1 MKVIN
6 LGENSSVLNSIVA
19 RMRDKDIQKDREK
32 FRENLYRVGQI
43 MGYEVSKALDH
54 GLIDVTTPLGV
65 ARIDVP
71 TDKLVIATILRAGLP
86 LQQGVLSCFS
96 EADSAFITAYRAYDK
111 DQNIQV
117 FTSYCATPPLPGK
130 TVIMADTMLA
140 TGTSVLDGIRV
151 MKEKGGEPACLHLV
165 CPIASAKAVEN
176 LQNALPDEVTL
187 WVATIDAELNSK
199 SYIVPG
205 LGDAGDL
212 CFGEKL

>member
-6 LGENSSVLNSIVA
+6 LGEKSSILNNIIA
-19 RMRDKDIQKDREK
+19 QMRDKEIQKDRAK
-32 FRENLYRVGQI
+32 FRDNLYRVGQI
-43 MGYEVSKALDH
+43 FAYEVSKTLNH
-54 GLIDVTTPLGV
+54 GHISVGTPLGV
-65 ARIDVP
+65 ADIDVP
-71 TDKLVIATILRAGLP
+71 TEKLVVTTILRAGLP
-86 LQQGVLSCFS
+86 LHQGILSFFDN
-96 EADSAFITAYRAYDK
+96 ADSAFITAYRAYDK

-117 FTSYCATPPLPGK
+117 FTSYCATPPLSGK

-140 TGTSVLDGIRV
+140 TGTSLIDCIRV
-151 MKEKGGEPACLHLV
+151 LTEKGGEPDHIHLV

-176 LQNALPDEVTL
+176 LQKVFPDSVTL
-187 WVATIDAELNSK
+187 WVATIDAKLNSK